1 MSAGIKRGG
10 VRADSTLNGQ
20 SIERY
25 MDGER
30 QGKEMRW
37 DTERQREN
45 MKIYDGTHKCMDL
58 QTIQLSVPGHA
69 NSIEDELMESSNEMI
84 FEASCWP
91 AH

>member
-25 MDGER
+25 MDGEK

-37 DTERQREN
+37 DTERQRDN
-45 MKIYDGTHKCMDL
+45 MKIYDGTHKCIDR
-58 QTIQLSVPGHA
+58 QTIHLSVPQSMPTPLRRILWRA
-69 NSIEDELMESSNEMI
+69 VMK
-84 FEASCWP
+84 
-91 AH
+91 

>member
-45 MKIYDGTHKCMDL
+45 MKIYDGTHKYIDL
-58 QTIQLSVPGHA
+58 QTIHLSVPQ
-69 NSIEDELMESSNEMI
+69 SMPTRLRMI
-84 FEASCWP
+84 FRRAVMK
-91 AH
+91 

>member
-37 DTERQREN
+37 DTERQREK
-45 MKIYDGTHKCMDL
+45 MKIYDGTHKHIDL
-58 QTIQLSVPGHA
+58 QTIYLSVPQ
-69 NSIEDELMESSNEMI
+69 SMPTRLRMI
-84 FEASCWP
+84 LRRAVMK
-91 AH
+91 